1 MKSNLTMYLDGEPLR
16 GGGPGWRWDVECK
29 INELWVMTI

>member
-1 MKSNLTMYLDGEPLR
+1 MKSNLTMYLDG